1 MMTTTLRSRSCR
13 DMTRGNPTAPMPTK
27 PSSRS
32 TRKSPAGTA
41 KPAGDSRNGS
51 TRKPLARIHTIHTA
65 ILKGGLPNCSTLA
78 TLLGV
83 ERKTIQRDISFM
95 RDQMGLPLEYDDQ
108 RHGYRYTKAVG
119 DFPVMQTSSE
129 ELAALFLARNAVEAI
144 RGSRLAEVLGTT
156 FAKLTAGMLG
166 KVRLTWSELDEAISR
181 KGVRQDPRQVRLF
194 GDLAKAVL
202 DQHEISFTYHKP
214 GGRKP
219 EARRVQP
226 LHLGEVE
233 GGWYL
238 IAHDLDRAALRNF
251 ALPRM
256 SALKV
261 SARRFDRPP
270 GFVASHHLRDSFGV
284 WHVADDPTRHTVRI
298 ELKGYAAQL
307 AQERRWH
314 PTQETTALN
323 PGGSRVEI
331 RFEVGRLEEVLR
343 WVLSFGRHAKVL
355 APPELAAMV
364 REEVRAMR

>member
-1 MMTTTLRSRSCR
+1 MS
-13 DMTRGNPTAPMPTK
+13 TK
-27 PSSRS
+27 PS
-32 TRKSPAGTA
+32 TRAKA
-41 KPAGDSRNGS
+41 KPEAKPGASRKDTRSGS

-129 ELAALFLARNAVEAI
+129 ELAALFLARNAIEAI

-166 KVRLTWSELDEAISR
+166 KVRLSWSELDEAISR
-181 KGVRQDPRQVRLF
+181 KAVRQDPRQVRLF

-202 DQHEISFTYHKP
+202 DQQEIAFSYHKP

-219 EARRVQP
+219 ESRRVQP

-261 SARRFDRPP
+261 STKRFERPS

-284 WHVADDPTRHTVRI
+284 WHVAGDATRHTVRV
-298 ELKGYAAQL
+298 ELRGYAAQL

-314 PTQETTALN
+314 STQETTALN
-323 PGGSRVEI
+323 PSGSRVEI

-343 WVLSFGRHAKVL
+343 WVLSFGHHAKVL
-355 APPELAAMV
+355 EPAALVKLV
-364 REEVRAMR
+364 RDEVRAMR